1 MKKSAFIAFVL
12 ACTAFVAYV
21 LVSLRQ
27 TEYRYGDP
35 FFSVPADTR
44 VMMQLRAGAGQW
56 QDLLTAFEPG
66 DVFSPQAWHGEL
78 TQLSAQH
85 PWLADA
91 WEQGGVLCGK
101 TSEGV
106 WWMAAG
112 MRSDSA
118 SVMAHGLME
127 AAFPDAR
134 FRISDASRGIFT
146 DEAHQAVSWVLKN
159 EVLFASP
166 SSSVVTAWLSGAPRI
181 PRLEEARSL
190 AATDAS
196 LNLYFALDNGDW
208 IQLDPAAVGDEIM
221 LSGYA
226 VTGDT
231 AAHRLT
237 AAGMGTEAF
246 TLPALPVATTTLEL
260 WNWADAGEAWQAQ
273 SDYFGQKAA
282 SVYWNQAWKD
292 LGDSCQCDL
301 NEAMLSWRTGSAGA
315 GVLTPDD
322 STAFSFMFFPVRDS
336 LDALRAMAPLLVPS
350 EAGDVHAIKYPQ
362 VFERNNLFSILVNGT
377 YLMQVGQTVFVA
389 ATPGQLNTI
398 RTSPLAFSEKG
409 VWRRSEKNQRAQR
422 ALILYQQ
429 DELGALLP
437 PGCLPPSW
445 YSAGLVTEVRHFRGN
460 RYRVDLH
467 LANGAAAAEPE
478 VQDTVTTATAPDV
491 ATPMVGPFSV
501 INHQTGEKET
511 VYQDSSLVL
520 HLVAAD
526 GQSLWTRKLDSP
538 VKGSIY
544 QVDALKNGKLQLFF
558 CTEKAMYCIDR
569 KGNDLDRFPFALPA
583 DVSGDCAVFD
593 YDNNRTFRLLVPCA
607 DNTLYNYTLAASAT
621 EGWKLP
627 KFNTPVAEVLHWK
640 SGGEDYL
647 LAIDHK
653 GGQHILKRNGQL
665 SYRASRVLSREQLL
679 KKKSVIPG
687 KIPERSKLVL
697 NAEGG
702 GTEEIGLEK

>member
-1 MKKSAFIAFVL
+1 MKKSAFIALVL

-27 TEYRYGDP
+27 TEYHYGDP
-35 FFSVPADTR
+35 FYNVPADTR
-44 VMMQLRAGAGQW
+44 VMIQLRAGADQW

-66 DVFSPQAWHGEL
+66 DAFSPQAWHGQL
-78 TQLSAQH
+78 AQLSAQQG
-85 PWLADA
+85 WLADA

-118 SVMAHGLME
+118 AVMALRLME

-134 FRISDASRGIFT
+134 FRQSDASTGIFN
-146 DEAHQAVSWVLKN
+146 DEAHQTVSWVLNN
-159 EVLFASP
+159 EVLFASA

-190 AATDAS
+190 AATDAT

-208 IQLDPAAVGDEIM
+208 IQLDPAAVSDEIM

-246 TLPALPVATTTLEL
+246 ALPALPATTTTVEL

-273 SDYFGQKAA
+273 SKYFGQTAA

-315 GVLTPDD
+315 GVLAPDD

-336 LDALRAMAPLLVPS
+336 LDALRAMEPLLVPS
-350 EAGDVHAIKYPQ
+350 EAGDLHAIKYPQ
-362 VFERNNLFSILVNGT
+362 VFERNNLFSILVNGA

-389 ATPGQLNTI
+389 ATPEQLNTI
-398 RTSPLAFSEKG
+398 RASPMSFLEKG
-409 VWRRSEKNQRAQR
+409 VWRRSEKNLRTQR
-422 ALILYQQ
+422 ALILYQE
-429 DELGALLP
+429 DELGSLLP

-445 YSAGLVTEVRHFRGN
+445 YSAGLVTEVQHFRGN

-467 LANGAAAAEPE
+467 LANGVAAAEPE
-478 VQDTVTTATAPDV
+478 VKDTVSVATPPDV

-501 INHQTGEKET
+501 INHQTGEKEM

-520 HLVAAD
+520 HLVAGGNQAR
-526 GQSLWTRKLDSP
+526 WTRKLDSP
-538 VKGSIY
+538 VKGNIY

-569 KGNDLDRFPFALPA
+569 KGNDLDRFPFALPS

-593 YDNNRTFRLLVPCA
+593 YDKNRTYRLLIPCA
-607 DNTLYNYTLAASAT
+607 DNTLYNYSLTASVT

-627 KFNTPVAEVLHWK
+627 KFDSPVAEVLHWK

-647 LAIDHK
+647 LAIDRK
-653 GGQHILKRNGQL
+653 GGQHVLKRNGQL
-665 SYRASRVLSREQLL
+665 LYRAARVLSSEQLQR
-679 KKKSVIPG
+679 KKSIVPG
-687 KIPERSKLVL
+687 KTPERSTLVIIG
-697 NAEGG
+697 EG
-702 GTEEIGLEK
+702 TDQLELGLQR